1 MLAMPKVIS
10 TGPRIGADGSCAA
23 MCSISDEARMPVIA
37 AVEVS
42 GPAIANGNELRS
54 ASTAARIAEVMKV
67 VATP

>member
-1 MLAMPKVIS
+1 M
-10 TGPRIGADGSCAA
+10 
-23 MCSISDEARMPVIA
+23 A

>member
-1 MLAMPKVIS
+1 
-10 TGPRIGADGSCAA
+10 
-23 MCSISDEARMPVIA
+23 MPVIA

-42 GPAIANGNELRS
+42 GPPIANGNELRS